1 MFEGLGRTRYAAKEK
16 TMEEKTKL
24 FGYKNSVTVKSLALM
39 IILSTAIL
47 LGMELISFYYM
58 SVYEKSTM
66 ENYRNSLEMYC
77 SYWDNKLDIIN
88 NSLLTVTSSSSSDR
102 SYSNV
107 CNSRD
112 ELVFQTAKKLLV
124 NRMSD
129 IAWNHEN
136 EVLVFVYV
144 PDREVFLKSAN
155 HLVSYDKR
163 LEMDQDIK
171 KYASGIRSYNSTK
184 WDYFKS
190 GTEDFFIQVYRIDGG
205 YIGALVKC
213 QTILDG
219 VVQDNGMVSS
229 IGLTDDEGKITYS
242 LRGEAGGE
250 EKKDTA
256 VLLIPMTHID
266 GQLKVE
272 AQRQNLFGD
281 KTTFTFLSLIT
292 VSLGLLLLAWNVRY
306 QVKAVLGPLNK
317 LRSVM
322 EKFSRG
328 NLDVRLEEKNT
339 NSEIDVLNHTFNEM
353 AEQIV
358 DLKIDVY
365 EAELAREKTESNYMR
380 VQIQPHFYTN
390 ILNLIYGLAQ
400 LKDFASIQKLSM
412 TTGAYFRYLLGEKG
426 TFVLLREEI
435 QCVKNYIQIQQ
446 IRYKDEMEFELNAEE
461 GMERQMVLPMIL
473 QTFAENSVK
482 HNIGLVPL
490 LRIRIDI
497 SSGNDRIY
505 ITVRDNGAGFEPDML
520 ERINKNENISNKG
533 EHIGITNVKE
543 RLRIFYGDTASVEIN
558 SRPGETLVKVVLP
571 EILTQEER
579 NEYHIGG

>member
-1 MFEGLGRTRYAAKEK
+1 MFDIFRKIRGSAKEK

-88 NSLLTVTSSSSSDR
+88 NSLLTVTSSSSSDS

-219 VVQDNGMVSS
+219 VVQDNGMVSG

-306 QVKAVLGPLNK
+306 QVKEVLGPLNK

>member
-1 MFEGLGRTRYAAKEK
+1 
-16 TMEEKTKL
+16 MEEKTKL

-88 NSLLTVTSSSSSDR
+88 NSLLTVTSSSSSDS

-144 PDREVFLKSAN
+144 PDREVFLKSTN

-219 VVQDNGMVSS
+219 VVQDNGMVSG

-390 ILNLIYGLAQ
+390 ILNLIYGLAP

>member
-1 MFEGLGRTRYAAKEK
+1 
-16 TMEEKTKL
+16 MEEKTKL

-88 NSLLTVTSSSSSDR
+88 NSLLTVTSSSSSDS

-144 PDREVFLKSAN
+144 PDREVFLKSTN

-219 VVQDNGMVSS
+219 VVQDNGMVSG

-446 IRYKDEMEFELNAEE
+446 IRYKDEMEFELYAEE

>member
-1 MFEGLGRTRYAAKEK
+1 
-16 TMEEKTKL
+16 MEEKTKL

-88 NSLLTVTSSSSSDR
+88 NSLLTVTSSSSSDS

-213 QTILDG
+213 QTILEG
-219 VVQDNGMVSS
+219 VVQDNGMVRG

-306 QVKAVLGPLNK
+306 QVKEVLGPLNK

>member
-1 MFEGLGRTRYAAKEK
+1 
-16 TMEEKTKL
+16 MEEKTKL

-88 NSLLTVTSSSSSDR
+88 NSLLTVTSSSSSDS

-144 PDREVFLKSAN
+144 PDREVFLKSTN

-219 VVQDNGMVSS
+219 VVQDNGMVSG

-543 RLRIFYGDTASVEIN
+543 RLQYLLWRYGERGNQQQARRN
-558 SRPGETLVKVVLP
+558 PG
-571 EILTQEER
+571 
-579 NEYHIGG
+579 

>member
-1 MFEGLGRTRYAAKEK
+1 
-16 TMEEKTKL
+16 MEEKTKL

-136 EVLVFVYV
+136 EVLVFVYI

-543 RLRIFYGDTASVEIN
+543 RLRIFYGDTASVEIS

>member
-1 MFEGLGRTRYAAKEK
+1 
-16 TMEEKTKL
+16 MEEKTKL

-88 NSLLTVTSSSSSDR
+88 NSLLTVTSSSSSDS

-144 PDREVFLKSAN
+144 PDREVFLKSTN

-219 VVQDNGMVSS
+219 VVQDNGMVSG

-400 LKDFASIQKLSM
+400 LKDFASIHKLSM

>member
-1 MFEGLGRTRYAAKEK
+1 M
-16 TMEEKTKL
+16 MEEKTKL

-88 NSLLTVTSSSSSDR
+88 NSLLTVTSSSSSDS

-144 PDREVFLKSAN
+144 PDREVFLKSTN

-219 VVQDNGMVSS
+219 VVQDNGMVSG

>member
-1 MFEGLGRTRYAAKEK
+1 
-16 TMEEKTKL
+16 MEEKTKL

-88 NSLLTVTSSSSSDR
+88 NSLLTVTSSSSSDS

-144 PDREVFLKSAN
+144 PDREVFLKSTN

-219 VVQDNGMVSS
+219 VVQDNGISG

>member
-1 MFEGLGRTRYAAKEK
+1 
-16 TMEEKTKL
+16 MEEKTKL

-58 SVYEKSTM
+58 SVYEKSIM

-88 NSLLTVTSSSSSDR
+88 NSLLTVTSSSSSDS

-144 PDREVFLKSAN
+144 PDREVFLKSTN

-219 VVQDNGMVSS
+219 VVQDNGMVSG

-543 RLRIFYGDTASVEIN
+543 RLRIFYGDTASMEIN

>member
-1 MFEGLGRTRYAAKEK
+1 
-16 TMEEKTKL
+16 MEEKTKL

-88 NSLLTVTSSSSSDR
+88 NSLLTVTSSSSSDS

-144 PDREVFLKSAN
+144 PDREVFLKSTN

-219 VVQDNGMVSS
+219 VVQDNGMVSG

-306 QVKAVLGPLNK
+306 QVKEVLGPLNK

>member
-1 MFEGLGRTRYAAKEK
+1 
-16 TMEEKTKL
+16 MEEKTKL

-58 SVYEKSTM
+58 SVYEKSIM

-88 NSLLTVTSSSSSDR
+88 NSLLTVTSSSSSDS

-144 PDREVFLKSAN
+144 PDREVFLKSTN

-219 VVQDNGMVSS
+219 VVQDNGMVSG

-520 ERINKNENISNKG
+520 ERINTNENISNKG

>member
-1 MFEGLGRTRYAAKEK
+1 
-16 TMEEKTKL
+16 MEEKTKL

-88 NSLLTVTSSSSSDR
+88 NSLLTVTSSSSSDS

-112 ELVFQTAKKLLV
+112 ELVFQTAKKLMV

-144 PDREVFLKSAN
+144 PDREVFLKSTN

-219 VVQDNGMVSS
+219 VVQDNGMVSG

-446 IRYKDEMEFELNAEE
+446 IRYKDEMEFELYAEE

>member
-1 MFEGLGRTRYAAKEK
+1 
-16 TMEEKTKL
+16 MEEKTKL

-88 NSLLTVTSSSSSDR
+88 NSLLTVTSSSSSDS

-144 PDREVFLKSAN
+144 PDREVFLKSTN

-266 GQLKVE
+266 GQLKGE
-272 AQRQNLFGD
+272 AQLQNLFGD

-292 VSLGLLLLAWNVRY
+292 VSLGLFLLAWNVRY

>member
-1 MFEGLGRTRYAAKEK
+1 
-16 TMEEKTKL
+16 MEEKTKL

-88 NSLLTVTSSSSSDR
+88 NSLLTVTSSSSSDS

-129 IAWNHEN
+129 IVWNHEN

-144 PDREVFLKSAN
+144 PDREVFLKSTN

-219 VVQDNGMVSS
+219 VVQDNGMVSG

>member
-1 MFEGLGRTRYAAKEK
+1 
-16 TMEEKTKL
+16 MEEKTKL

-88 NSLLTVTSSSSSDR
+88 NSLLTVTSSSSSD
-102 SYSNV
+102 SCYSNV
-107 CNSRD
+107 CNSTD
-112 ELVFQTAKKLLV
+112 ELVFQNDKKLLV

-144 PDREVFLKSAN
+144 PDREVFLKSTN

-219 VVQDNGMVSS
+219 VVQDNGMVSG

>member
-1 MFEGLGRTRYAAKEK
+1 
-16 TMEEKTKL
+16 MEEKTKL

-88 NSLLTVTSSSSSDR
+88 NSLLTVTSSSSSDS

-144 PDREVFLKSAN
+144 PDREVFLKSTN

-219 VVQDNGMVSS
+219 VVQDNGMVNG
-229 IGLTDDEGKITYS
+229 IGLTDDEGKITYA
-242 LRGEAGGE
+242 LGGEAGGE

>member
-1 MFEGLGRTRYAAKEK
+1 
-16 TMEEKTKL
+16 MEEKTKL

-88 NSLLTVTSSSSSDR
+88 NSLLTVTSSSSSDS

-144 PDREVFLKSAN
+144 PDREVFLKSTN

-219 VVQDNGMVSS
+219 VVQDNGMVSG

-473 QTFAENSVK
+473 QTFAENSVM

>member
-1 MFEGLGRTRYAAKEK
+1 
-16 TMEEKTKL
+16 MEEKTKL

>member
-1 MFEGLGRTRYAAKEK
+1 
-16 TMEEKTKL
+16 MEEKTKL

-88 NSLLTVTSSSSSDR
+88 NSLLTVTSSSSSDS

-144 PDREVFLKSAN
+144 PDREVFLKSTN

-219 VVQDNGMVSS
+219 VVQ
-229 IGLTDDEGKITYS
+229 
-242 LRGEAGGE
+242 
-250 EKKDTA
+250 DTA

>member
-1 MFEGLGRTRYAAKEK
+1 
-16 TMEEKTKL
+16 MEEKTKL

-58 SVYEKSTM
+58 SVYEKSIM

-88 NSLLTVTSSSSSDR
+88 NSLLTVTSSSSSDS

-144 PDREVFLKSAN
+144 PDREVFLKSTN

-219 VVQDNGMVSS
+219 VVQDNGMVSG

-446 IRYKDEMEFELNAEE
+446 IRYKDEMEFELNEEE

>member
-1 MFEGLGRTRYAAKEK
+1 
-16 TMEEKTKL
+16 MEEKTKL

-88 NSLLTVTSSSSSDR
+88 NSLLTVTSSSSSDS

-144 PDREVFLKSAN
+144 PDREVFLKSTN

-219 VVQDNGMVSS
+219 VVQDNGMVSG

-435 QCVKNYIQIQQ
+435 HCVKNYIQIQQ

>member
-1 MFEGLGRTRYAAKEK
+1 
-16 TMEEKTKL
+16 MEEKTKL

-88 NSLLTVTSSSSSDR
+88 NSLLTVTSSSSSDS

-136 EVLVFVYV
+136 EVLVVVYV

-190 GTEDFFIQVYRIDGG
+190 GSEDFFIQVYRIDGG

-219 VVQDNGMVSS
+219 VVQDNGMVSG

-306 QVKAVLGPLNK
+306 QVKEVLGPLNK

>member
-1 MFEGLGRTRYAAKEK
+1 
-16 TMEEKTKL
+16 MEEKTKL

-47 LGMELISFYYM
+47 LGMELISFYYR

-88 NSLLTVTSSSSSDR
+88 NSLLTVTSSSSSDS

-144 PDREVFLKSAN
+144 PDREVFLKSTN

-219 VVQDNGMVSS
+219 VVQDNGMVSG

>member
-1 MFEGLGRTRYAAKEK
+1 
-16 TMEEKTKL
+16 MEEKTKL

-88 NSLLTVTSSSSSDR
+88 NSLLTVTSSSSSDS

-144 PDREVFLKSAN
+144 PDREVFLKSTN

-242 LRGEAGGE
+242 LCGEAGGE

-292 VSLGLLLLAWNVRY
+292 VSLGLFLLAWNVRY

>member
-1 MFEGLGRTRYAAKEK
+1 
-16 TMEEKTKL
+16 MEEKTKL

-88 NSLLTVTSSSSSDR
+88 NSLLTVTSSSSSDS

-219 VVQDNGMVSS
+219 VVQDNGMVSG

-272 AQRQNLFGD
+272 AQRQNLFRD

-306 QVKAVLGPLNK
+306 QVKEVLGPLNK

>member
-1 MFEGLGRTRYAAKEK
+1 
-16 TMEEKTKL
+16 MEEKTKL

-88 NSLLTVTSSSSSDR
+88 NSLLTVTSSSSSDS

-144 PDREVFLKSAN
+144 PDREVFLKSTN

-272 AQRQNLFGD
+272 AQLQNLFGD

-292 VSLGLLLLAWNVRY
+292 VSLGLFLLAWNVRY

>member
-1 MFEGLGRTRYAAKEK
+1 
-16 TMEEKTKL
+16 MEEKTKL

-88 NSLLTVTSSSSSDR
+88 NSLLTVTSSSSSDS

-144 PDREVFLKSAN
+144 PDREVFLKSTN

-292 VSLGLLLLAWNVRY
+292 VSLGLFLLAWNVRY

-446 IRYKDEMEFELNAEE
+446 LRYKDEMEFELNAEE

>member
-1 MFEGLGRTRYAAKEK
+1 
-16 TMEEKTKL
+16 MEEKTKL

-88 NSLLTVTSSSSSDR
+88 NSLLTVTSSSSSDS

-144 PDREVFLKSAN
+144 PDREVFLKSTN

-219 VVQDNGMVSS
+219 VVQDNGMVSG

-435 QCVKNYIQIQQ
+435 QCVKNYTQIQQ

>member
-1 MFEGLGRTRYAAKEK
+1 
-16 TMEEKTKL
+16 MEEKTKL

-88 NSLLTVTSSSSSDR
+88 NSLLTVTSSSSSDS

-144 PDREVFLKSAN
+144 PDREVFLKSTN

-219 VVQDNGMVSS
+219 VVQDNGMVSG

-292 VSLGLLLLAWNVRY
+292 VSLGLLLLAWNV
-306 QVKAVLGPLNK
+306 QAVLGPLNK

>member
-1 MFEGLGRTRYAAKEK
+1 
-16 TMEEKTKL
+16 MEEKTKL

-88 NSLLTVTSSSSSDR
+88 NSLLTVTSSSSSDS

-144 PDREVFLKSAN
+144 PDREVFLKSTN

-219 VVQDNGMVSS
+219 VVQDNGMVSG

-543 RLRIFYGDTASVEIN
+543 RLRIFYGYTASVEIN

>member
-1 MFEGLGRTRYAAKEK
+1 
-16 TMEEKTKL
+16 MEEKTKL

-88 NSLLTVTSSSSSDR
+88 NSLLTVTSSSSSDS

-144 PDREVFLKSAN
+144 PDREVFLKSTN

-219 VVQDNGMVSS
+219 VVQDNGMVSG

-412 TTGAYFRYLLGEKG
+412 TTGAYSRYLLEEKG

>member
-1 MFEGLGRTRYAAKEK
+1 
-16 TMEEKTKL
+16 MEEKTKL

-88 NSLLTVTSSSSSDR
+88 NSLLTVTSSSSSDS

-144 PDREVFLKSAN
+144 PDREVFLKSTN

-219 VVQDNGMVSS
+219 VVQDNGMVSG

-400 LKDFASIQKLSM
+400 LKDFASIQKLSI

>member
-1 MFEGLGRTRYAAKEK
+1 
-16 TMEEKTKL
+16 MEEKTKL

-88 NSLLTVTSSSSSDR
+88 NSLLTVTSSSSSDS

-144 PDREVFLKSAN
+144 PDREVFLKSTN

-190 GTEDFFIQVYRIDGG
+190 GTEDFFIQVYRINGG

-219 VVQDNGMVSS
+219 VVQDNGMVSG

>member
-1 MFEGLGRTRYAAKEK
+1 
-16 TMEEKTKL
+16 
-24 FGYKNSVTVKSLALM
+24 
-39 IILSTAIL
+39 
-47 LGMELISFYYM
+47 
-58 SVYEKSTM
+58 
-66 ENYRNSLEMYC
+66 MYC

-88 NSLLTVTSSSSSDR
+88 NSLLTVTSSSSSDS

-144 PDREVFLKSAN
+144 PDREVFLKSTN

-219 VVQDNGMVSS
+219 VVQDNGMVSG

>member
-1 MFEGLGRTRYAAKEK
+1 
-16 TMEEKTKL
+16 MEEKTKL

-88 NSLLTVTSSSSSDR
+88 NSLLTVTSSSSSDS

-129 IAWNHEN
+129 ITWNHEN

-144 PDREVFLKSAN
+144 PDREVFLKSTN

-219 VVQDNGMVSS
+219 VVQDNGMVSG

>member
-1 MFEGLGRTRYAAKEK
+1 
-16 TMEEKTKL
+16 
-24 FGYKNSVTVKSLALM
+24 
-39 IILSTAIL
+39 
-47 LGMELISFYYM
+47 
-58 SVYEKSTM
+58 
-66 ENYRNSLEMYC
+66 
-77 SYWDNKLDIIN
+77 
-88 NSLLTVTSSSSSDR
+88 
-102 SYSNV
+102 
-107 CNSRD
+107 
-112 ELVFQTAKKLLV
+112 
-124 NRMSD
+124 
-129 IAWNHEN
+129 
-136 EVLVFVYV
+136 
-144 PDREVFLKSAN
+144 
-155 HLVSYDKR
+155 
-163 LEMDQDIK
+163 
-171 KYASGIRSYNSTK
+171 
-184 WDYFKS
+184 
-190 GTEDFFIQVYRIDGG
+190 
-205 YIGALVKC
+205 
-213 QTILDG
+213 
-219 VVQDNGMVSS
+219 
-229 IGLTDDEGKITYS
+229 
-242 LRGEAGGE
+242 
-250 EKKDTA
+250 
-256 VLLIPMTHID
+256 
-266 GQLKVE
+266 
-272 AQRQNLFGD
+272 
-281 KTTFTFLSLIT
+281 
-292 VSLGLLLLAWNVRY
+292 
-306 QVKAVLGPLNK
+306 
-317 LRSVM
+317 
-322 EKFSRG
+322 
-328 NLDVRLEEKNT
+328 
-339 NSEIDVLNHTFNEM
+339 M

>member
-1 MFEGLGRTRYAAKEK
+1 
-16 TMEEKTKL
+16 MEEKTKL

-66 ENYRNSLEMYC
+66 ENYHNSLEMYC

-88 NSLLTVTSSSSSDR
+88 NSLLTVTSSSSSDS

-144 PDREVFLKSAN
+144 PDREVFLKSTN

-219 VVQDNGMVSS
+219 VVQDNGMVSG